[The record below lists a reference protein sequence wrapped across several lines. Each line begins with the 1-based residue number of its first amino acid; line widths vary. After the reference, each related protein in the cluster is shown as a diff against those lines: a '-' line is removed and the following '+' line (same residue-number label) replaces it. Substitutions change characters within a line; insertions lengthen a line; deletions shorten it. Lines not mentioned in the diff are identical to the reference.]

1 MKANIVLKKAQIAL
15 NNVEVTTIMS
25 HIVAFHLNKEMENP
39 VVYRLLYESEATID
53 QHSDYVHVCVPKRI
67 VTIEFI

>member
-1 MKANIVLKKAQIAL
+1 MKANIVFKKEQIAL

-67 VTIEFI
+67 VTIEFC